1 MRYFV
6 SVFFIVGYITVGF
19 SLTCLAAQPIT
30 ADAKEDNAPVI
41 LIMGDSLS
49 AGFGIDQTQSW
60 ANLLRQRLVA
70 ESFPHR
76 IVNASI
82 SGETSSGGLSRLPSV
97 LKKHRPHIVIIE
109 LGANDGMRGQP
120 IKLLDNNLSKM
131 IRLAQDNNSRV
142 LLVGM
147 RLPPNYGS
155 QYTAKFEDTY
165 QQLANE
171 NSKIGFAPFLLK
183 GVATQRHLMQ
193 GDGIH
198 PVASAQP
205 QLLENIWP
213 HLLPLLHQGP
223 EKK

>member
-1 MRYFV
+1 
-6 SVFFIVGYITVGF
+6 
-19 SLTCLAAQPIT
+19 
-30 ADAKEDNAPVI
+30 
-41 LIMGDSLS
+41 MGDSLS
-49 AGFGIDQTQSW
+49 AGFGIGQAQSW
-60 ANLLRQRLVA
+60 VNLLRQRLTT

-76 IVNASI
+76 IVNTSI
-82 SGETSSGGLSRLPSV
+82 SGETSSGGLSRLPSA

-131 IRLAQDNNSRV
+131 IQLTQDNNSRV

-147 RLPPNYGS
+147 RLPPNYGP
-155 QYTAKFEDTY
+155 QYTAKFEKTY

-193 GDGIH
+193 SDGIH

-213 HLLPLLHQGP
+213 HLLPLLRQDST
-223 EKK
+223 KK